1 MLSKNYK
8 NWIATI
14 DLRICGKCFNNHGQ
28 VYEFN
33 DWIEPE
39 PPLHPKC
46 RCVIEALKSRLAG
59 TATTMGNDGADWWL
73 KQTGDLPDY
82 YITLNKFL
90 ITDKDIM
97 NTAVHELLHT
107 VKGGMTHGGEWKKW
121 KLFVNK
127 NSEFKVTIL
136 SKIKLDSGA
145 YKNKKVFLEGDF
157 NPQTMELLQ
166 CPKCFR
172 KIAVK
177 KGTCKTKDGK
187 CKYFC
192 STCKKRFEYV

>member
-1 MLSKNYK
+1 MAKYIFNFDQRFKEKVQYCLQKLN
-8 NWIATI
+8 
-14 DLRICGKCFNNHGQ
+14 DLGVPISQSIYFAFNKGFSYYGRTHFGKKIKEKYDC
-28 VYEFN
+28 
-33 DWIEPE
+33 
-39 PPLHPKC
+39 
-46 RCVIEALKSRLAG
+46 
-59 TATTMGNDGADWWL
+59 
-73 KQTGDLPDY
+73 DY

-136 SKIKLDSGA
+136 SKVKLDSGA

-166 CPKCFR
+166 CPKCCR